1 MSLDVELLES
11 SFSQI
16 KEQRTDF
23 TACFYSNLFA
33 DYPEVKPLFAQT
45 QMEEQAKKLFKSL
58 VLIVESLRQPDVLT
72 NALKGLG
79 SRHVQYGVLPEH
91 YPMVGS
97 TLLKALAICLEETWT
112 SEVKQ
117 AWSEAY
123 SVVMKLML
131 ESAFEASKSPER
143 KLAIR

>member
-1 MSLDVELLES
+1 MSLNVELLES

-23 TACFYSNLFA
+23 TTCFYNNLFA
-33 DYPEVKPLFAQT
+33 DYPEVKPLFART
-45 QMEEQAKKLFKSL
+45 QMEEQPKKLFKSL
-58 VLIVESLRQPDVLT
+58 VLIVESLRQSDVLT

-79 SRHVQYGVLPEH
+79 SGHLQYGVLPEH

-97 TLLKALAICLEETWT
+97 TLLKTLAICLEEAWT
-112 SEVKQ
+112 SEVEQ

-131 ESAFEASKSPER
+131 EGAKEAER
-143 KLAIR
+143 SELQLAV

>member
-11 SFSQI
+11 SFSRI
-16 KEQRTDF
+16 KEQRTHF
-23 TACFYSNLFA
+23 TDCFYSNLFA
-33 DYPEVKPLFAQT
+33 DYPEVKPLFAHT
-45 QMEEQAKKLFKSL
+45 QMEEQPKKLFKSL

-72 NALKGLG
+72 HALLSLG

-97 TLLKALAICLEETWT
+97 TILKALAICLGEAWT
-112 SEVKQ
+112 SEVEQ
-117 AWSEAY
+117 AWSDAY

-131 ESAFEASKSPER
+131 EGAFEASRSPELQ
-143 KLAIR
+143 LAS

>member
-1 MSLDVELLES
+1 MSLNVELLES

-23 TACFYSNLFA
+23 TTCFYNNLFV

-45 QMEEQAKKLFKSL
+45 QMEEQPKKLFKSL

-79 SRHVQYGVLPEH
+79 SRHIDYGVLPEH
-91 YPMVGS
+91 YLVVGN
-97 TLLKALAICLEETWT
+97 TILKALAICLEDAWT
-112 SEVKQ
+112 LEVEQ

-131 ESAFEASKSPER
+131 EGAKEAEAR
-143 KLAIR
+143 VL